1 MCLIIINCIVLV
13 NGQQCIKESAS
24 GWFISVVSVVQLRWV
39 GLPNH
44 FKELY
49 SYHLRYCKADMH
61 VVQVIVV
68 TQARVRC
75 LICTHDARGRAA
87 PEGECGHI
95 RQRTSSCVATNML
108 HFRHSKNLPKLDSNI
123 SASLYSNGYSL

>member
-1 MCLIIINCIVLV
+1 MSYNLMRNQLQVLLYVCECMCVSCVCVCIYV
-13 NGQQCIKESAS
+13 CM
-24 GWFISVVSVVQLRWV
+24 
-39 GLPNH
+39 
-44 FKELY
+44 
-49 SYHLRYCKADMH
+49 CKCAVYTCTICMYMCCMYVH
-61 VVQVIVV
+61 VIVV

-95 RQRTSSCVATNML
+95 RQRTSACVITNML

-123 SASLYSNGYSL
+123 SASLYSNGYLL